1 MGETCHQA
9 ASSVWGRTLQRSRA
23 DIVESLKS
31 LAESWKGYTGTEKS
45 GAQTFVNQ
53 LIQAYTGEADPRSLD
68 ASHESLVPLDEGNKH
83 GFIDFFWPGV
93 VLIEMKGPKESVR
106 LADHRPQM
114 LRYWKYCATEEIA
127 APPFTILC
135 SFDRFEVWEPGRHPN
150 APRDVFSLGELP
162 AFVDSLAFLMGQG
175 ESPNYGGPGQRIT
188 VEASK
193 YMIDIFDRLTRRF
206 SGDNS
211 YNLTADHLR
220 RFIVQCT
227 WTLFAEDLDLIPPKR
242 FARLLESLDKDAHDG
257 KMRIPGRE
265 IQSFLASMNS
275 ENAID
280 RSEGFLEGLPYVNGG
295 LLEDVPYIPLTTMDV
310 RDLYNASGFD
320 WSYVNPTIFGS
331 LFEGCLGDRRR
342 QFGAHYTHEQDI
354 MQIVEPTI
362 LKPWR
367 DRIDATEKYK
377 PLEALLKELCQFQV
391 LDPAC
396 GSGNFLY
403 VAYREL
409 RRLEHHLKNKI
420 DDARHAA
427 GKPIQLHIEFFPI
440 ENLHGIEIEPF
451 AVEIAR
457 LTIWMGHAQM
467 AREMNV
473 RDDDPLPLHN
483 LSTIREADA
492 LKIDWPETNAIIG
505 NPPFIGSQ
513 HIRRNNGDDYIPFLK
528 EAFNCGIVDLCAYW
542 FRKANDHMTSGQR
555 AGLVATNS
563 VAQNKARGASLD
575 YITANG
581 AVITDAVSSQIW
593 PGEAAVHVSIV
604 NWVRNPSKQP
614 KTFILNKQPVLGIT
628 SALKPG
634 DTRIVAQKLAPN
646 AGLAFQG
653 CIPVGKGFILTDAE
667 AATLL
672 RRTDADYSNVVRR
685 FLGSDELA
693 NDPHQ
698 SPDRSIID
706 FGLMGLEDAMA
717 FPAALDLVRER
728 VKPERDKNRRK
739 TTRERW
745 WRYGEARPALR
756 HKIQSLDRYMA
767 VGLHGKR
774 LLFVWADID
783 WIPSN
788 AINAIALDDDFAFGV
803 ATSSIHD
810 VWAWEQSST
819 IKSDIRYT
827 PSTSFETFPFPAPD
841 SSERSQVERASRDI
855 VQARANAS
863 AKLVAQGKKQAGLTA
878 VYNAMDEGAFTDLRA
893 AHQRLDEAVC
903 KSYGWEVSV
912 LDGRDEIVNRL
923 YQLNASVAADQH
935 SYNPFTESSNR

>member
-1 MGETCHQA
+1 MFG
-9 ASSVWGRTLQRSRA
+9 GTLHRSRA

-31 LAESWKGYTGTEKS
+31 LAESWKDYTGTEKS

-53 LIQAYTGEADPRSLD
+53 LIEAYTGEADPRSLD

-106 LADHRPQM
+106 LAEHRPQM
-114 LRYWKYCATEEIA
+114 LRYWKYCATEDMA

-150 APRDVFSLGELP
+150 APRDVFSLAELP
-162 AFVDSLAFLMGQG
+162 AFVDSLAFLMGHG

-206 SGDNS
+206 TGNDS
-211 YNLTADHLR
+211 YDLTADQLR

-242 FARLLESLDKDAHDG
+242 FARLLESLDKDAHEG

-265 IQSFLASMNS
+265 VQSFLASMNS

-354 MQIVEPTI
+354 MQIVESTI

-367 DRIDATEKYK
+367 DRIDAAEKHK

-409 RRLEHHLKNKI
+409 RRLEQHLKNKI
-420 DDARHAA
+420 DEARHAA
-427 GKPIQLHIEFFPI
+427 GKPIQMHIEFFPI

-483 LSTIREADA
+483 LSTIMEADA
-492 LKIDWPETNAIIG
+492 LKIDWPDTAAIIG

-528 EAFNCGIVDLCAYW
+528 ETFNCGIVDLCAYW
-542 FRKANDHMTSGQR
+542 FRKANAHMKDGYR

-581 AVITDAVSSQIW
+581 AVITEAVSSQDW
-593 PGEAAVHVSIV
+593 PGEAAVDVSIV
-604 NWVRNPSKQP
+604 NWVKNPKKAP
-614 KTFILNKQPVLGIT
+614 AEFVLDKTVVAGIT

-634 DTRIVAQKLAPN
+634 TTRKEAKKLQGN

-653 CIPVGKGFILTDAE
+653 CIPVGKGFLLDDEQAQSLLVRKDAN
-667 AATLL
+667 
-672 RRTDADYSNVVRR
+672 YSDVVRR
-685 FLGSDELA
+685 HLGS
-693 NDPHQ
+693 NDIADR
-698 SPDRSIID
+698 PDLVPDGWIID
-706 FGLMGLEDAMA
+706 FGLRDLEDAMSY
-717 FPAALDLVRER
+717 PDALEIVREK
-728 VKPERDKNRRK
+728 VKPIRDQNRRK
-739 TTRERW
+739 TTREKW
-745 WRYGEARPALR
+745 WRHGEARPAMRKAVDDL
-756 HKIQSLDRYMA
+756 SRYIS
-767 VGLHGKR
+767 VGRHGKR
-774 LLFVWADID
+774 LLFIWGEKT
-783 WIPSN
+783 WCPSDATN
-788 AINAIALDDDFAFGV
+788 VIARDDDWTFGV
-803 ATSSIHD
+803 LTSAIHEG
-810 VWAWEQSST
+810 WTREHGST
-819 IKSDIRYT
+819 LENRLRYT
-827 PSTSFETFPFPAPD
+827 PSTTFETFPFPSHD
-841 SSERSQVERASRDI
+841 SSERSKVEHAAQDVVKERA
-855 VQARANAS
+855 RAS
-863 AKLVAQGKKQAGLTA
+863 TKLVSQGNKQAGLTA
-878 VYNAMDEGAFTDLRA
+878 VYNAMDEGAFTDLNA
-893 AHQRLDEAVC
+893 AHRRLDEAVC
-903 KSYGWEVSV
+903 RSYGWEVAV
-912 LDGRDEIVNRL
+912 LDDRVEIVNRL
-923 YQLNASVAADQH
+923 YQLNASIVADQH
-935 SYNPFTESSNR
+935 SYNPFTESTSR